1 MVKNKNEDDG
11 DSHFRSLSFSTFLH
25 SIKVEKSNYL
35 IVNNINT
42 HEIFLIILM
51 ENNIIFVSI

>member
-1 MVKNKNEDDG
+1 MVKNKNDGDG
-11 DSHFRSLSFSTFLH
+11 DSHFRSVSFSTFLL
-25 SIKVEKSNYL
+25 STKVERINYL